1 HAHAFRHTVGTRMIN
16 NGVPQHI
23 VQKFLG
29 HESPEMTARYAHIF
43 HLNSSILLSIIDGY
57 FNNPFLLVKINNGK
71 KLNLINTYDLEH
83 KK

>member
-1 HAHAFRHTVGTRMIN
+1 M
-16 NGVPQHI
+16 
-23 VQKFLG
+23 
-29 HESPEMTARYAHIF
+29 
-43 HLNSSILLSIIDGY
+43 LSMIDGY